1 MANMELKTAYGF
13 NGNNILHNAVDPDL
27 GCVWTDGEGVYLST
41 ISDSESQIPSMHE
54 TKTLGKFSDVT
65 GCSWSPCQT
74 MGTHYLAV
82 QHKTCAVIWAVESR
96 TSVSN
101 AEFRKLHTIEHREH
115 GKGCVWHPSLPL
127 IVVFTKSQVI
137 LSTIKS
143 GKTSTV
149 LDDGLDITAACW
161 TLDGCHLILSD
172 GNQLK
177 IYGMNTESEAVTSME
192 STFMERNIGSVCS
205 LMPISN
211 HIIAIATELPLHKI
225 VTELSADLFSP
236 DIAGNDFKGK
246 DIAKSSH
253 SVDCENRSSLPLSPS
268 HSSLDHEIKKLNA
281 NGNLETSHTKG
292 NKVDC
297 SSSTELD
304 TGDNLLQSPNHRGS
318 HGNCSTEDGKSLA
331 SRIVEEA
338 LKKKTGPI
346 DMMDILA
353 LTKEC
358 KVGDVADNTTRN
370 VERHMESNGTTLNS
384 TNLDETKDRPKPMAP
399 ACPAMNI
406 HQVRTSIYQAESSEE
421 KPHYHLTK
429 DLKSQSTNVESICI
443 GGSKIQFLNGR
454 KENVSS
460 NDSGNKMVDLTHL
473 KSHGTFR
480 VPQFKQAR
488 EPGAESCARLT
499 LLDVKSKKFISH
511 IDLHGIITPSIIHY
525 QASRRVIIIASHS
538 KRTLSLFSFN
548 KSTLQRLP
556 QTIELGETERPVGV
570 CSIPDIE
577 GSILVAVTM
586 PISDDGSFRG
596 VLPSSQEERLL
607 SLKVVDVPTGQSTSA
622 KAVDSTSSYH
632 EGATSRPGD
641 ADDDGL
647 QTLLLPGGLPFNAN
661 GKFLGKR
668 LGIEVLEEDNE
679 HDDVLKDPLS
689 GRKLDV
695 PPKETHSCLYPTPE
709 NAAYVTLRLIRDG
722 QVFQKCFLLQSGL
735 LPLQPIL
742 DVFHLKQAEFNV
754 GSRWIVLSAD
764 TEGVVPLKFNAGS
777 SYDIREAALSN
788 SSR

>member
-13 NGNNILHNAVDPDL
+13 NGNNILYNAVDPDL
-27 GCVWTDGEGVYLST
+27 GCVWTDGECVYLST
-41 ISDSESQIPSMHE
+41 ISDSEPEITSMHE

-74 MGTHYLAV
+74 MGTHFLAV
-82 QHKTCAVIWAVESR
+82 QHKTHAVIWAVESR
-96 TSVSN
+96 MSVSN
-101 AEFRKLHTIEHREH
+101 PEFKKLHTIEHREH
-115 GKGCVWHPSLPL
+115 GKGCVWHPNLPL

-137 LSTIKS
+137 LFSIKS

-161 TLDGCHLILSD
+161 TLDGRHLILSN

-192 STFMERNIGSVCS
+192 TTFMERNPGSVCS

-211 HIIAIATELPLHKI
+211 HIIAIATELPLQKI
-225 VTELSADLFSP
+225 VTELSSDLFSP
-236 DIAGNDFKGK
+236 DIAGNDFQGK
-246 DIAKSSH
+246 DIPKTSH
-253 SVDCENRSSLPLSPS
+253 SVIGENRPSLPLSPS
-268 HSSLDHEIKKLNA
+268 HSNLDCELKKLNA

-292 NKVDC
+292 NKVHC

-353 LTKEC
+353 LTKER
-358 KVGDVADNTTRN
+358 KVGDVADTTTRN
-370 VERHMESNGTTLNS
+370 VERHMESNSTTLNS
-384 TNLDETKDRPKPMAP
+384 TNSDETKDRPKRMA
-399 ACPAMNI
+399 PAMNI
-406 HQVRTSIYQAESSEE
+406 HQVRTSIYQAETSDE

-429 DLKSQSTNVESICI
+429 DLKSQSTNVESIPI
-443 GGSKIQFLNGR
+443 GGSKIQFLNSR
-454 KENVSS
+454 KENMSL

-480 VPQFKQAR
+480 VPQFKQTR
-488 EPGAESCARLT
+488 EPGANSCARLT
-499 LLDVKSKKFISH
+499 LLDVKSKKFVSH

-525 QASRRVIIIASHS
+525 QPSRRVIVIASHS
-538 KRTLSLFSFN
+538 KRTLSLYSFN
-548 KSTLQRLP
+548 ESTLQRLP
-556 QTIELGETERPVGV
+556 QTIELGETERPAGV
-570 CSIPDIE
+570 CSVPDIE
-577 GSILVAVTM
+577 GSILVAVTK

-596 VLPSSQEERLL
+596 VLPSSQEKRLL
-607 SLKVVDVPTGQSTSA
+607 SLKVVDLPTGQTTSA
-622 KAVDSTSSYH
+622 KAVDSTSSYD
-632 EGATSRPGD
+632 EGATSHPGD

-668 LGIEVLEEDNE
+668 LGIEVLKENNE
-679 HDDVLKDPLS
+679 HDDVSKDPLS

-695 PPKETHSCLYPTPE
+695 PTKETHSCLYPTPE
-709 NAAYVTLRLIRDG
+709 NAAYVTLRLIRDS

-742 DVFHLKQAEFNV
+742 DVFHLKQAEFNF

-764 TEGVVPLKFNAGS
+764 KEGVVPLRFNAGS